1 MFQGH
6 PPLPPP
12 ASLPVRFAITDLH
25 RETLLTSLLRSRC
38 PISLSFSLF
47 PFLFLPSIPRS
58 FIFRIFRFFLAR
70 ALLSDFVIA
79 LITRFFIE
87 GGGERG
93 KIKSIFVDLLFFF
106 SKSSQTRNTWHFSKN
121 WNFYLCKKAVG
132 SNR

>member
-25 RETLLTSLLRSRC
+25 RETLLYSDLAVQFL
-38 PISLSFSLF
+38 SLSLF
-47 PFLFLPSIPRS
+47 FLFYSFRPFLDRS
-58 FIFRIFRFFLAR
+58 FFAFFDSFAR

-87 GGGERG
+87 GRGERG

-121 WNFYLCKKAVG
+121 WNFIYAKRPRGK
-132 SNR
+132 